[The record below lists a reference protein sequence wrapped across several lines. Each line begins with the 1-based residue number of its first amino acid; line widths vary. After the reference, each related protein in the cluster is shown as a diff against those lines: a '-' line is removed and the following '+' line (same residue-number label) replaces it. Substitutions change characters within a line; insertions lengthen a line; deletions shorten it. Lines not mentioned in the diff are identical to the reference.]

1 MGALSSILS
10 LLGMAAPAHAQDLD
24 GARAFVA
31 RLYDRYEQGSPEYL
45 GRDGPSAFTPRLIG
59 LIRRDQVRAGPGY
72 AGALDWDPICG
83 CQDPGGLRLVGLN
96 VEMSG
101 PSAARA
107 TVRLQYL
114 GGKPVVI
121 GLDLAV
127 TRGRWRVA
135 DIHEAEAPSVVALL
149 SQDGG

>member
-1 MGALSSILS
+1 LAIVA

-24 GARAFVA
+24 SARAFVA

-45 GRDGPSAFTPRLIG
+45 GRDGRSAFTPRLLG
-59 LIRRDQVRAGPGY
+59 LIKRDQVRAGPGY

-83 CQDPGGLRLVGLN
+83 CQDPGGLKRVGLD
-96 VEMSG
+96 VERSG
-101 PSAARA
+101 PAAARA

-114 GGKPVVI
+114 TGKPVII

-127 TRGRWRVA
+127 TRGQWRVS
-135 DIHEAEAPSVVALL
+135 DIHEAETPSIVALL